1 MVLAEKKKKEA
12 NRGKEENKRE
22 EYAKPHTRRERP
34 SYWKIGLMTMAAT
47 EKLLSEMLLVLVH
60 IDTVSIKQITASYGG
75 WLSK

>member
-1 MVLAEKKKKEA
+1 MVLAGKKKKEE

-22 EYAKPHTRRERP
+22 EYVKPHTRRERL
-34 SYWKIGLMTMAAT
+34 SYWKIGLMTMAAIQ
-47 EKLLSEMLLVLVH
+47 KLLSGMLLVLVY